1 MSPSSHAKLW
11 GIVTLIVALG
21 ISPVRNASAQ
31 PTNAMIGQP
40 QTEGSA
46 QLDATLARYY
56 EIYASVLT
64 FEDRIAQA
72 RKSAGIQPRQ
82 VEIVKSVEEKF
93 QQHVHSAT
101 LPTNSTP
108 HIQAEVA
115 NSDLIVIGVPLKA
128 RTLPIEDHTFAF
140 TQYEVRVEKV
150 ISGGQSNVVP
160 GDVIVVSRGGGDL
173 TVDNVLV
180 KAIEP
185 AFSEFSLNQSY
196 ILMLRSIPG
205 TTSYRALGSGTFAVK
220 NGEVS
225 SASTFEKDKTPKRDL
240 AHFMSEVDTAVARKR
255 SGRN

>member
-1 MSPSSHAKLW
+1 M
-11 GIVTLIVALG
+11 
-21 ISPVRNASAQ
+21 RNIAARPANSFVVSGRVQA
-31 PTNAMIGQP
+31 
-40 QTEGSA
+40 ESSA
-46 QLDATLARYY
+46 QLDITLAKYY
-56 EIYASVLT
+56 EIYASVVT

-72 RKSAGIQPRQ
+72 RKSAGVQPQQ
-82 VEIVKSVEEKF
+82 VEIVKSVEDKF
-93 QQHVHSAT
+93 QQDVHSGA
-101 LPTNSTP
+101 LPASSSP

-128 RTLPIEDHTFAF
+128 RTLPIEDRTFAF

-160 GDVIVVSRGGGDL
+160 GDAIVVSRGGGDL

-185 AFSEFSLNQSY
+185 AFSEFCLNQSY

-205 TTSYRALGSGTFAVK
+205 TTTYRALGSGTFAVR

-240 AHFMSEVDTAVARKR
+240 AHFMSEVDSAVARKR